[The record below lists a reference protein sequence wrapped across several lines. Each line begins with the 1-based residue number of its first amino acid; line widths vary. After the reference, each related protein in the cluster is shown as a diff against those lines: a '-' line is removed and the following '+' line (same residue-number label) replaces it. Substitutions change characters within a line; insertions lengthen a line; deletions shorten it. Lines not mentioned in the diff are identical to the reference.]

1 LRYIANMDLRD
12 KVRAAY
18 SSVAE
23 QPEAPHPFRVGREFA
38 TSLGYPSE
46 WLNQIPDDSLE
57 AFTGVSN
64 VPCFAEIPP
73 GRTVLDVG
81 CGAGLDSLLLA
92 RRAGTGGKV
101 IGVDFSWAMLER
113 AHRAATASGVQN
125 VLFCQADAERL
136 PLGDGA
142 IDAAVVNGLF
152 NLNPA
157 RGAIIV
163 ELARC
168 IRPGGRVYGAELFL
182 RVPLAPEVKASE
194 ANWFA

>member
-1 LRYIANMDLRD
+1 MNLRD
-12 KVRAAY
+12 KVQAAY

-23 QPEAPHPFRVGREFA
+23 QPDAPHPFRVGREFA
-38 TSLGYPSE
+38 KNLGYPPE
-46 WLNQIPDDSLE
+46 WLNQIPDDSVE

-64 VPCFAEIPP
+64 VPCFAEIPS
-73 GRTVLDVG
+73 GGTVLDVG

-101 IGVDFSWAMLER
+101 IGVDFSWAMLQR
-113 AHRAATASGVQN
+113 AHRAATGAQN
-125 VLFCQADAERL
+125 VLFCQADAESL

-142 IDAAVVNGLF
+142 IDAAIVNGLF

-157 RGAIIV
+157 RGAIIA

-168 IRPGGRVYGAELFL
+168 IRPGGRVYGAELIL
-182 RVPLAPEVKASE
+182 RAPLAPEVKASE

>member
-1 LRYIANMDLRD
+1 M
-12 KVRAAY
+12 
-18 SSVAE
+18 
-23 QPEAPHPFRVGREFA
+23 
-38 TSLGYPSE
+38 
-46 WLNQIPDDSLE
+46 
-57 AFTGVSN
+57 
-64 VPCFAEIPP
+64 
-73 GRTVLDVG
+73 G

-92 RRAGTGGKV
+92 RRVGTGGKV

-113 AHRAATASGVQN
+113 AHCAATASGAQN

-157 RGAIIV
+157 RGAIIA

-168 IRPGGRVYGAELFL
+168 IRAGGRLYGAELIL
-182 RVPLAPEVKASE
+182 RMGLPPEAKASE
-194 ANWFA
+194 AKWFA

>member
-1 LRYIANMDLRD
+1 MDLRD
-12 KVRAAY
+12 KVRGAY

-38 TSLGYPSE
+38 RSLGYSSD
-46 WLNQIPDDSLE
+46 WLNQIPDDSVD

-73 GRTVLDVG
+73 GGTVLDVG

-92 RRAGTGGKV
+92 RRVVTGGKI
-101 IGVDFSWAMLER
+101 IGVDFSCAMLQR
-113 AHRAATASGVQN
+113 AHRAAAASGTQN
-125 VLFCQADAERL
+125 VLFCQTDAERL

-157 RGAIIV
+157 RGAIIA

-168 IRPGGRVYGAELFL
+168 IRPGGRLYGAELIL
-182 RVPLAPEVKASE
+182 RMPLPPETKASE